1 MAGNIKAE
9 EAMKELT
16 LMLLY
21 LSRFAQ
27 GEKFHEATDFY
38 AWKGYDFDIL
48 NELDD
53 ADYIRQGKHPSR
65 SKSVY
70 ITESG
75 MELAKK
81 LLSKYGIS
89 DWKQG

>member
-1 MAGNIKAE
+1 MR
-9 EAMKELT
+9 ELT

-27 GEKFHEATDFY
+27 GEKFDEAKDFY

-53 ADYIRQGKHPSR
+53 ADYIRQGSHPSR
-65 SKSVY
+65 SVPSRY
-70 ITESG
+70 
-75 MELAKK
+75 
-81 LLSKYGIS
+81 LLPKAVWSRPGS
-89 DWKQG
+89 F

>member
-1 MAGNIKAE
+1 MENKKAE
-9 EAMKELT
+9 EAMRELT

-21 LSRFAQ
+21 LSRFTQ

-38 AWKGYDFDIL
+38 AWKGYDFDVL

-53 ADYIRQGKHPSR
+53 AYYIRQGNRPSR

-70 ITESG
+70 ITEG
-75 MELAKK
+75 GKEQARELLA
-81 LLSKYGIS
+81 KYGID
-89 DWKQG
+89 DWKRE